1 MEDARLPYLY
11 VKEKEREERIS
22 AQGIPKTRTLINKF
36 EGKKP
41 KSFDVLWGPGPT
53 KKEAKEI
60 FLVKLKPLLMDN
72 LLPKISDKFAPEL
85 DEMITSSI
93 IEGVDSIQ
101 QENTFF
107 ENFDKGWPDSMRLW
121 WEWGKT
127 KCVDEIRSILADKI
141 RDFKIEQETTNNAD
155 LRPNPLP
162 LHSTPKSYIAEKIKR
177 GGRKRRRKRKTRRKS
192 RRKTRRKSHRKKKS
206 RRKRKS
212 RRRK

>member
-1 MEDARLPYLY
+1 MAETQLPYLY
-11 VKEKEREERIS
+11 PKNQRREERIS

-36 EGKKP
+36 KGKKP

-60 FLVKLKPLLMDN
+60 FLAKLKPLLMDN
-72 LLPKISDKFAPEL
+72 LLSKIPDKFAPEL

-107 ENFDKGWPDSMRLW
+107 ENQDKGWPDSMRLW

-177 GGRKRRRKRKTRRKS
+177 GGRKRRRKRKS
-192 RRKTRRKSHRKKKS
+192 RRKS

-212 RRRK
+212 RRRKTKRKRRQ